1 MPTMNTP
8 LRYGLPRAALILGL
22 ALVLGGCASTTAP
35 VVYSSKSQQVTA
47 PRAQADVEQCRRAA
61 DAAVG
66 VNGAKAPRTAGNAAR
81 RGAVRFVDQ
90 AVESLVE
97 GSRNAWAKAR
107 GAGAGATAGSL
118 MAVLLS
124 WDEPDA
130 VYREHVE
137 ICLKERGH
145 KVLGWR

>member
-1 MPTMNTP
+1 MSNVHRT
-8 LRYGLPRAALILGL
+8 RARLPALAALALALGL
-22 ALVLGGCASTTAP
+22 LGGCASTTAP
-35 VVYSSKSQQVTA
+35 VVYSSKPQPALST
-47 PRAQADVEQCRRAA
+47 RAQADVAQCRSAAA
-61 DAAVG
+61 DAVG
-66 VNGAKAPRTAGNAAR
+66 VNSASAPRTATGVAK
-81 RGAVRFVDQ
+81 RGVVQFVDQ

-107 GAGAGATAGSL
+107 GAGAGATAGGL
-118 MAVLLS
+118 MAVLLN

-137 ICLKERGH
+137 LCLKDRGH